1 MKIQNNINVI
11 RKGFLH
17 RFAGLL
23 SVAVLVV
30 VGLVGL
36 GPVVDAWGPSDR
48 PTYKTASPA
57 PHVTFNSITDN
68 PAYGDER
75 NFFRIKDAA
84 TSGTYT
90 DELKVEPGKTY
101 RGYIYVHNNASK
113 VLNDAAHDYKG
124 IALNTQLRVNLPNS
138 VTPGSKARINAYIT
152 ADNAQ
157 PKQIWDEAYMTAD
170 SAVAI
175 RYVPNSAK
183 FYNNGP
189 TNGATIADSFLTTGA
204 PLGFDSLNGRIPG
217 CNEYSGYILFDFVV
231 DKPDFTFTKQVA
243 KEGSKQWGDSVTAKP
258 GEKVNFLLSYQNT
271 GTTQQNNVILRDTLP
286 AGMTYVAGSTIVTNS
301 VSPNGAKGADGV
313 ATTTGVNYGS
323 YAPRGNLFV
332 QFSATVP
339 SADKLKCGKNE
350 LVNTGQ
356 ASTENGRKNDTA
368 KVIVEVEC
376 QPNECKPGIPEGDER
391 CNPEPCVP
399 KDGEVVDKDGNC
411 VPAALPTTG
420 PAQIIA
426 GILGVALVALGFAY
440 WMRSRKSY
448 KKALAG
454 FTDDFKEEPS
464 EELLVAKTESH
475 DVHDAHANNFHK
487 K

>member
-1 MKIQNNINVI
+1 M
-11 RKGFLH
+11 RKGFMQ

-23 SVAVLVV
+23 SVAVLAV

-48 PTYKTASPA
+48 PTYTTASPA
-57 PHVTFNSITDN
+57 PHVTFNSITNN

-101 RGYIYVHNNASK
+101 RGYVYVHNNASK
-113 VLNDAAHDYKG
+113 VLNDAAHEYKG
-124 IALNTQLRVNLPNS
+124 VALNTQLRVSLPNS
-138 VTPGSKARINAYIT
+138 VTPGNKARINAYIT

-183 FYNNGP
+183 YYNNGP

-204 PLGFDSLNGRIPG
+204 PLGFDSLNGRLPG

-231 DKPDFTFTKQVA
+231 DKPDFTFKKQVA
-243 KEGSKQWGDSVTAKP
+243 KDGTNQWGDSVTAKP
-258 GEKVNFLLSYQNT
+258 GEKVNFLLTYQNT

-286 AGMTYVAGSTIVTNS
+286 AGMNYVAGSTIVTNS

-313 ATTTGVNYGS
+313 TTATGINYGS

-356 ASTENGRKNDTA
+356 VSTENGRKDGTA

-376 QPNECKPGIPEGDER
+376 QPNECKPGIPEGDKR
-391 CNPEPCVP
+391 CNPEPCTP
-399 KDGEVVDKDGNC
+399 KEGETVDKNGNC
-411 VPAALPTTG
+411 VPVALPTTG
-420 PAQIIA
+420 PAQIVA
-426 GILGVALVALGFAY
+426 GILGVALVTLGFAY

-448 KKALAG
+448 RKALAG
-454 FTDDFKEEPS
+454 FTEDFKEEPT

-475 DVHDAHANNFHK
+475 EGHTSHANNFHK

>member
-1 MKIQNNINVI
+1 M
-11 RKGFLH
+11 RKGFMQ

-23 SVAVLVV
+23 SVAVLAV
-30 VGLVGL
+30 VGLIGL

-48 PTYKTASPA
+48 PTYTTASPA
-57 PHVTFNSITDN
+57 PHVTFNSITNN

-124 IALNTQLRVNLPNS
+124 IALNTQLRVSLPNS
-138 VTPGSKARINAYIT
+138 VTPGTKARINAYIT

-157 PKQIWDEAYMTAD
+157 PKQVWDEAYMTAD

-183 FYNNGP
+183 YYNNGP

-204 PLGFDSLNGRIPG
+204 PLGFDSLNGRLPG

-231 DKPDFTFTKQVA
+231 DKPDFTFKKQVA
-243 KEGSKQWGDSVTAKP
+243 KDGTNQWGDSVTAKP
-258 GEKVNFLLSYQNT
+258 GEKVNFLLTYQNT

-286 AGMTYVAGSTIVTNS
+286 TGMNYVAGSTIVTNS

-313 ATTTGVNYGS
+313 TTATGINYGS

-356 ASTENGRKNDTA
+356 VSTENGRKDGTA

-376 QPNECKPGIPEGDER
+376 KPNECKPGIPEGDDR
-391 CNPEPCVP
+391 CNPEPCTP
-399 KDGEVVDKDGNC
+399 KEGETVDKNGNC

-426 GILGVALVALGFAY
+426 GILGVALVTLGFAY
-440 WMRSRKSY
+440 WIRSRKSY
-448 KKALAG
+448 RKALAG
-454 FTDDFKEEPS
+454 FTEDFKEEPT

-475 DVHDAHANNFHK
+475 EAHTSHANNFHK

>member
-1 MKIQNNINVI
+1 M
-11 RKGFLH
+11 RKGFMQ

-23 SVAVLVV
+23 SVAVLAV
-30 VGLVGL
+30 VGLIGL

-48 PTYKTASPA
+48 PTYTTASPA
-57 PHVTFNSITDN
+57 PHVTFNSITNN

-113 VLNDAAHDYKG
+113 VLNDAAHEYKG
-124 IALNTQLRVNLPNS
+124 VALNTQLRVSLPNS
-138 VTPGSKARINAYIT
+138 VTPGNKARINAYIT

-157 PKQIWDEAYMTAD
+157 PKQVWDEAYMTAD

-183 FYNNGP
+183 YYNNGP

-204 PLGFDSLNGRIPG
+204 PLGFDSLNGRLPG

-231 DKPDFTFTKQVA
+231 DKPDFTFKKQVA
-243 KEGSKQWGDSVTAKP
+243 KDGTNQWGDSVTAKP
-258 GEKVNFLLSYQNT
+258 GEKVNFLLTYQNT

-286 AGMTYVAGSTIVTNS
+286 TGMNYVAGSTIVTNS

-313 ATTTGVNYGS
+313 TTATGINYGS

-356 ASTENGRKNDTA
+356 VSTENGRKDGTA

-376 QPNECKPGIPEGDER
+376 QPNECKPGIPEGDKR
-391 CNPEPCVP
+391 CNPEPCTP
-399 KDGEVVDKDGNC
+399 KEGETVDKNGNC

-420 PAQIIA
+420 PAQIVA
-426 GILGVALVALGFAY
+426 GIFGVALVTLGFAY

-448 KKALAG
+448 RKALAG
-454 FTDDFKEEPS
+454 FTEDFKEEPT

-475 DVHDAHANNFHK
+475 EGHTSHANNFHK